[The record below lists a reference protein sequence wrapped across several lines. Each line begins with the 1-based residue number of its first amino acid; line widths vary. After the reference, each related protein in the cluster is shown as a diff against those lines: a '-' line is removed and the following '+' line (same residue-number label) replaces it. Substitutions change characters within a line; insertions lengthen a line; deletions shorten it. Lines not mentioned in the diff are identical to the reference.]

1 MSSLDS
7 RESVTLSVLKHVHG
21 KAVFERRVRILA
33 DLLAKWIPSDVDV
46 LDIGCGDGK
55 IASLVRSRNP
65 TVNIQGIEFAPRPTC
80 LIDCKPFDG
89 KAIPHPDASFDVSM
103 FVDVLHHTNKIDRL
117 LSEACRVSRQF
128 VLIKDHLAEDRFDF
142 MTLKLMDWVGNRPHG
157 VILPYNY
164 QNRAQWN
171 QYFQSAGLNVREWQD
186 RIPLYPL
193 PFSAL
198 FGRRLHFIALLGK
211 TKP

>member
-7 RESVTLSVLKHVHG
+7 RESVTLSVLKHIPG
-21 KAVFERRVRILA
+21 KAILERRVRVLA
-33 DLLAKWIPSDVDV
+33 DLLAKWIRSGADV
-46 LDIGCGDGK
+46 LVIGCGDGK
-55 IASLVRSRNP
+55 IASLVRSGNP
-65 TVNIQGIEFAPRPTC
+65 TVNIQGIEFAPRRTC
-80 LIDCKPFDG
+80 VIDCKPFDG
-89 KAIPHPDASFDVSM
+89 TTIPHPDASFDVSM
-103 FVDVLHHTNKIDRL
+103 FVDVLHHTNEIEML

-186 RIPLYPL
+186 RIPLFPPTL
-193 PFSAL
+193 RAW
-198 FGRRLHFIALLGK
+198 
-211 TKP
+211 